1 MDKVHERMLKQHD
14 RVLYVLHQISFPG
27 VMLEEV
33 KFPFHDG
40 SARSV
45 EDVDGLV
52 TRALLARHDNQVLLE
67 NMSLD
72 ELTAKE
78 GELMEQYPSIPHC
91 ISRVSIRLHL
101 EAKPSFK
108 CAVYSLSLKE
118 S

>member
-1 MDKVHERMLKQHD
+1 MLKQHD

-78 GELMEQYPSIPHC
+78 GELMEQYLAIPHTD
-91 ISRVSIRLHL
+91 L
-101 EAKPSFK
+101 ET
-108 CAVYSLSLKE
+108 LKE
-118 S
+118 QQLFIAKGDFTNVYTHRK